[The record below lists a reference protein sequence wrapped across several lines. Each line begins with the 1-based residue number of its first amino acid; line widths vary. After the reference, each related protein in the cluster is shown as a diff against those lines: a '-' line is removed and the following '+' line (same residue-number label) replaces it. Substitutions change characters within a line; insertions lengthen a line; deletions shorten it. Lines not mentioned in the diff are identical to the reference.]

1 MKTPLHIAKTLSF
14 TLIFASLLTSCAN
27 DMASKAVHYVRKTY
41 NDVDRIIGVS
51 VDTVTLGDNLDYRIE
66 SADRYVEFAQG
77 QVKYAQENVDIEE
90 SYYKQQVEL
99 VAQMK
104 SKYGDEY
111 SSSAE
116 KDSIRLAKSREELE
130 KEQQNLEK
138 ELAWRKTLDS
148 LKTAS
153 AAILNEITAY
163 DCLVVY
169 NERFNCVYV
178 QLDKDGNLLKITKD
192 SDKKYL
198 NPGEDV
204 PGYLEALEKRYGKKL
219 TE

>member
-66 SADRYVEFAQG
+66 SADRFVEFAQG
-77 QVKYAQENVDIEE
+77 QVKYAQENVDKYELN
-90 SYYKQQVEL
+90 YKRSVEWETE
-99 VAQMK
+99 MR
-104 SKYGDEY
+104 SKFGANY
-111 SSSAE
+111 SSSAT
-116 KDSIRLAKSREELE
+116 DSSLLAQSREELE
-130 KEQQNLEK
+130 KEKQNLEK

-153 AAILNEITAY
+153 AAIFNEITAY